1 MSEKELRENRSTQVW
16 GVKRAAGK
24 PLHAGM
30 GVKRA
35 AGKPL
40 HAGMGVK
47 RAAGKPQH
55 AGGVKRKE
63 RSASMACLQTKPI
76 KREVRREREEKK

>member
-24 PLHAGM
+24 PQ
-30 GVKRA
+30 
-35 AGKPL
+35 

-55 AGGVKRKE
+55 AGMGVKRTAGKPQHAGGSEKE
-63 RSASMACLQTKPI
+63 GEERKHGMLANETNKTRS
-76 KREVRREREEKK
+76 

>member
-24 PLHAGM
+24 PLHAG
-30 GVKRA
+30 
-35 AGKPL
+35 
-40 HAGMGVK
+40 
-47 RAAGKPQH
+47 
-55 AGGVKRKE
+55 GVKRKE
-63 RSASMACLQTKPI
+63 RSASMACLQTKLI

>member
-30 GVKRA
+30 GVKR
-35 AGKPL
+35 
-40 HAGMGVK
+40 
-47 RAAGKPQH
+47 
-55 AGGVKRKE
+55 KE
-63 RSASMACLQTKPI
+63 RSASMACLQTKLI